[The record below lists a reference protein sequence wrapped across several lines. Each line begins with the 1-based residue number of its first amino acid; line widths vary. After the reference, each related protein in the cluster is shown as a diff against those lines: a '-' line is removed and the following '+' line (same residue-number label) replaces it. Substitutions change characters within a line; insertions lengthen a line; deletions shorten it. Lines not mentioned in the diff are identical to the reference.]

1 MLPYDLKN
9 MTSDTKAIIGTII
22 GTGLVIGGLLNTS
35 INTRIDDARNDLTR
49 RIGDV
54 RTDLTRRIDDV
65 RTDLS
70 TRIDSNG
77 AAIGRNRAAIESLRD
92 DMREDHQNL
101 DTRLRAVEIGF
112 GKVDQRL
119 LTLERILLPPAEPPA
134 R

>member
-22 GTGLVIGGLLNTS
+22 GTGLVVGGLLNTS

-49 RIGDV
+49 RIDDI

-92 DMREDHQNL
+92 DMREEHQNL

>member
-22 GTGLVIGGLLNTS
+22 GTGLVVGGLLNTS

-49 RIGDV
+49 RIDDV

-101 DTRLRAVEIGF
+101 DTRLRAVEIDF